1 MKDERPCY
9 KCIFHDGNCKRWD
22 CKPITRSE
30 AELAVD
36 TLRELAKTAIEQMAF
51 GNEICPKCHDEKQ

>member
-1 MKDERPCY
+1 MKDERPCD
-9 KCIFHDGNCKRWD
+9 KCIFHDGTCHHWD

-36 TLRELAKTAIEQMAF
+36 TLRELAKTITEKLVF
-51 GNEICPKCHDEKQ
+51 GDEICPKCHDEK